1 VKKWGEDFATHPV
14 GTGPFEFVEW
24 VKDDHLT
31 LKRFENYWEKD
42 AQGQQLPYLDGVTF
56 KPLSDLTVML
66 TGLRTGSLD
75 IIEAILP
82 SDLATVRADSNLR
95 VVEGPGNLQVVWF
108 NNSKPPFDNKALR
121 QAISSGID
129 RDGIEKALYFGTG
142 TPGAY
147 LLPPGNWALNP
158 QGSFY
163 TFDAAGAKAK
173 LAEGGQPNGFTFQA
187 LVNNVTNDLQLAQAV
202 QGQLAAFGVRMD
214 IVPLESQVNADRR
227 LSGDF
232 IASFS
237 NLTPTTDPDQY
248 IYSYVRT
255 GQGVNRARY
264 SNPNVDALLDK
275 ARQSTDQATRKAAYV
290 EAQQLI
296 LDDAPLMYTHL
307 DADLKGVRAR
317 VQGMTPSI
325 DGFVRVN
332 KLSVQQ

>member
-1 VKKWGEDFATHPV
+1 M
-14 GTGPFEFVEW
+14 
-24 VKDDHLT
+24 
-31 LKRFENYWEKD
+31 R
-42 AQGQQLPYLDGVTF
+42 
-56 KPLSDLTVML
+56 
-66 TGLRTGSLD
+66 GS
-75 IIEAILP
+75 
-82 SDLATVRADSNLR
+82 R
-95 VVEGPGNLQVVWF
+95 
-108 NNSKPPFDNKALR
+108 
-121 QAISSGID
+121 
-129 RDGIEKALYFGTG
+129 
-142 TPGAY
+142 
-147 LLPPGNWALNP
+147 
-158 QGSFY
+158 
-163 TFDAAGAKAK
+163 
-173 LAEGGQPNGFTFQA
+173 
-187 LVNNVTNDLQLAQAV
+187 NDLQLAQAV
-202 QGQLAAFGVRMD
+202 QGQLAAIGVRMD